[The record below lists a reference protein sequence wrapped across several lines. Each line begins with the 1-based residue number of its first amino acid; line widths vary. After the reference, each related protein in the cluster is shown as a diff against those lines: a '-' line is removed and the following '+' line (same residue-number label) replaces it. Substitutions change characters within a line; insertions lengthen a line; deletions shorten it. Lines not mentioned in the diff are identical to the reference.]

1 MWRASLLGVAV
12 LAVSSTNL
20 SAEPTR
26 LTTDPTNTSSRST
39 SRAAEP
45 DRAARAGA
53 AIRID
58 RVPLV
63 DVLDQLRASGLNLAV
78 NWAALEVAGVSMS
91 DPISLQ
97 ARGLRT
103 GKLLDLILRQTNADL
118 AWYVDDNVVHIT
130 TRALADRRM
139 ITRVYV
145 VSDLLVEVP
154 NFVGPKLNLGAV
166 RGSRGGSG
174 LIDVSSNDR
183 DRESIQDRGD
193 KLVDLIVNTI
203 RPEIWQ
209 ENGGPAS
216 IRFFAGQLVITAP
229 ASVHAGL

>member
-12 LAVSSTNL
+12 LAMSWTPL
-20 SAEPTR
+20 SAEPTKA
-26 LTTDPTNTSSRST
+26 PSRS
-39 SRAAEP
+39 
-45 DRAARAGA
+45 DRAAAIGT

-103 GKLLDLILRQTNADL
+103 GKLLDLILRQTSADL
-118 AWYVDDNVVHIT
+118 AWYVEENVVHIT
-130 TRALADRRM
+130 TRTLADRRM

-154 NFVGPKLNLGAV
+154 NFVGPKMNLGAV
-166 RGSRGGSG
+166 RGSGGGSG
-174 LIDVSSNDR
+174 LIDASTNDR
-183 DRESIQDRGD
+183 DREPMQERGE

-209 ENGGPAS
+209 ENGGAAS
-216 IRFFAGQLVITAP
+216 IRFFAGQLIITAP
-229 ASVHAGL
+229 ASVHAKL